1 MSIGNAVRRRWW
13 LATLVLL
20 LVLIA
25 DGVITAR
32 SPRSYQARAEF
43 LIGPSTT
50 VDPGQ
55 LVYSVDALGRSM
67 IVGTYANVLA
77 TDVVRRDALS
87 RAGITPDDTTIA
99 VKTAALAD
107 SAVVQVTTVASD
119 PTVAAAVANAVGQ
132 VGEVRMGQLYP
143 MYEITA
149 VTLATPP
156 TSIYRPD
163 IIRNLSL
170 GFLLGCLSAAAIAWT
185 LDSLVRARRQE
196 HA

>member
-1 MSIGNAVRRRWW
+1 
-13 LATLVLL
+13 
-20 LVLIA
+20 
-25 DGVITAR
+25 
-32 SPRSYQARAEF
+32 
-43 LIGPSTT
+43 
-50 VDPGQ
+50 
-55 LVYSVDALGRSM
+55 M

-77 TDVVRRDALS
+77 TDVVRRDALAH
-87 RAGITPDDTTIA
+87 AGVPPDDTSIA

-107 SAVVQVTTVASD
+107 SAVVQVTTVADD
-119 PTVAAAVANAVGQ
+119 PNVAAAVANAVGQ

-156 TSIYRPD
+156 TATYRPD

-170 GFLLGCLSAAAIAWT
+170 GFLVGCLLAVGWAWAVDT
-185 LDSLVRARRQE
+185 LARRRTLT